1 MFAFAGPALAAHHQ
15 TRFLLAGGL
24 DENLGGGFAVYFGL
38 SYVMVVAG
46 FISFGIAT
54 FQARVYPRWT
64 GPVMAIGSTAAIVM
78 APLAFVPT
86 GPFRLDRIGVLA
98 ASLAFAWCGWYLL
111 RHPAAARP

>member
-1 MFAFAGPALAAHHQ
+1 
-15 TRFLLAGGL
+15 
-24 DENLGGGFAVYFGL
+24 
-38 SYVMVVAG
+38 MVVAG

-64 GPVMAIGSTAAIVM
+64 GPVMAIGSAAAIVM

-98 ASLAFAWCGWYLL
+98 ASFAFAWCGWHLL
-111 RHPAAARP
+111 RHPAAASSDPGDKTASSTACTEGLAGSASATRGHDARLPRP

>member
-1 MFAFAGPALAAHHQ
+1 
-15 TRFLLAGGL
+15 
-24 DENLGGGFAVYFGL
+24 
-38 SYVMVVAG
+38 
-46 FISFGIAT
+46 
-54 FQARVYPRWT
+54 
-64 GPVMAIGSTAAIVM
+64 MAIGSTAAIVM